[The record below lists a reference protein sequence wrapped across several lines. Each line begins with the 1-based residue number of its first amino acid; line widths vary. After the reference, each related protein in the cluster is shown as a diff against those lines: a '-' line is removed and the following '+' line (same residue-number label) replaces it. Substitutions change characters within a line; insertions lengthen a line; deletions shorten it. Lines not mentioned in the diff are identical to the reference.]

1 MSSSRRPSF
10 FHLSTW
16 LPLPALAL
24 AALLA
29 ALPAHAATR
38 KQELTPR
45 DFSTLIP
52 IETRGNAPVYRLDL
66 PFLVYERSRLSPLRD
81 VRVFNRLGQA
91 EAICINAVESLPE
104 PAREHAFPCFSL
116 RVRVSPDGVALLRDG
131 RDAPASGPG
140 RDKNEEYETRGLL
153 VDFDQKR
160 PRFDRVRLVPG
171 ETLSNSAAG
180 PDGQRGSML
189 STRLYVS
196 RDLQHWSLAARPSLG
211 RLRVDGQSL
220 EMLELPVG
228 ELDQRYMLLVPAAG
242 SELFPVRELLAREK
256 AKNATPVQSVRLH
269 GRKDDKAGGFGY
281 TVPRGLPVLSLEPEL
296 DSDNVLLRGRILTPA
311 LLERRN
317 ARHQI
322 ARRQNET
329 ELVWEER
336 APLFY
341 YRLGGNGRDLRH
353 SDPVPFDRNWLG
365 PENNA
370 PLLRDAPF
378 TLLLRLRGDRAEAPA
393 LLVRWARQ
401 QLYFMAGGPG
411 PYILAVGSLKAE
423 EAADTRDA
431 ALRELPVQAAPAR
444 LEMDKL
450 HAQTPPTAY
459 AETSGGRRLL
469 LWGVLLLG
477 AACMAF
483 MAVQLLRKPKE

>member
-1 MSSSRRPSF
+1 MSFSRRSF
-10 FHLSTW
+10 FFRLSGYI
-16 LPLPALAL
+16 PLPALAL
-24 AALLA
+24 AALLT
-29 ALPAHAATR
+29 ALPASAATTE
-38 KQELTPR
+38 QELTPR

-52 IETRGNAPVYRLDL
+52 IETRGSAPVYRLDL
-66 PFLVYERSRLSPLRD
+66 PFAVYERSRLSPLRD
-81 VRVFNRLGQA
+81 VRVFNSLGQA
-91 EAICINAVESLPE
+91 EAIYINTAEALPE
-104 PAREHAFPCFSL
+104 PTQEDAFPCFSQ
-116 RVRVSPDGVALLRDG
+116 RVRVSPGGVVLLRDG
-131 RDAPASGPG
+131 QTTPAPKPG
-140 RDKNEEYETRGLL
+140 HDKSEEYETRALL

-211 RLRVDGQSL
+211 RLRVDGQNL
-220 EMLELPVG
+220 EMLDLPAG

-256 AKNATPVQSVRLH
+256 VKSATPVQSVRLH
-269 GRKDDKAGGFGY
+269 GHKDDKAGGFGY
-281 TVPRGLPVLSLEPEL
+281 AVPRGLPVLNLEPEL
-296 DSDNVLLRGRILTPA
+296 GSGNILLRGSILTPT
-311 LLERRN
+311 LREISK
-317 ARHQI
+317 ARHLTV
-322 ARRQNET
+322 RQRSET
-329 ELVWEER
+329 EQVWDER

-341 YRLGGNGRDLRH
+341 YRLGGNGPDFRH
-353 SDPVPFDRNWLG
+353 SDPVPFDWNWLS

-378 TLLLRLRGDRAEAPA
+378 TLLLRLQGDRTEAPA

-401 QLYFMAGGPG
+401 HLYFMAEGPG
-411 PYILAVGSLKAE
+411 PYILAVGSLKAG
-423 EAADTRDA
+423 EAADTQDA

-459 AETSGGRRLL
+459 SETPGCQRWL

-483 MAVQLLRKPKE
+483 MAVQLLRKPRI